1 MMNQNMLVMLFAVFL
16 MQQNNQQMTQMLP
29 MLMMAM
35 FMLSMNRPK
44 VERFEIPTVDNVK
57 ETASEITGNITNG
70 AKNLV
75 NKALGKE
82 APPAAPPAEQ
92 PQQGAPAQQQNS
104 QYDGVDKEAALGGA
118 PKQEEN
124 AQVDNQGQPEKRM
137 ATEIPPTKVLD
148 SGSKEWNGYSV
159 VDPAQWALPQ
169 KRPPICVTEKQC
181 PVCPLVAE
189 TYPNVMVRQKIL
201 PFDSYDEKNW
211 K

>member
-1 MMNQNMLVMLFAVFL
+1 
-16 MQQNNQQMTQMLP
+16 
-29 MLMMAM
+29 
-35 FMLSMNRPK
+35 MLSMNRPK

-57 ETASEITGNITNG
+57 ETASEITGNIADG

-82 APPAAPPAEQ
+82 VPQEAPPAQQ

-104 QYDGVDKEAALGGA
+104 QYEGVDKEAALGGA

-148 SGSKEWNGYSV
+148 SSSKEWNGYSV
-159 VDPAQWALPQ
+159 VDPAQWAVPQ